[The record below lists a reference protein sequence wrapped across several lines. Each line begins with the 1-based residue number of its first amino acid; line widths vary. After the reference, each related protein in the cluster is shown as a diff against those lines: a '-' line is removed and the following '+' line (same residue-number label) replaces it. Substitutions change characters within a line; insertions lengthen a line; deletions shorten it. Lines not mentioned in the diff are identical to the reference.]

1 VSLTPDS
8 FSSDVPEEEHI
19 GAGEAKSASSQPAAE
34 PGPVEHIE
42 GTPTPVLRTPVEAE
56 YETNGGPLGCC
67 LGTVVGVLLT
77 ALLITL
83 LSISFS
89 NGAILGPVTLPV
101 VLAGAALCGY
111 FGWRIG
117 KRVYRE
123 YELSPRQQRKL
134 AQLEKKYGPER
145 AQR

>member
-1 VSLTPDS
+1 MSLTPDS
-8 FSSDVPEEEHI
+8 FSSDSPEEKREEEHASEEVAAPSLRAPTE
-19 GAGEAKSASSQPAAE
+19 AG
-34 PGPVEHIE
+34 
-42 GTPTPVLRTPVEAE
+42 

-77 ALLITL
+77 ALLITF
-83 LSISFS
+83 LSVSFS
-89 NGAILGPVTLPV
+89 NGAIFGPVTLPV
-101 VLAGAALCGY
+101 VLAGAAVCGY
-111 FGWRIG
+111 LGWRIG
-117 KRVYRE
+117 KHVYRE